1 MLSCEMENETV
12 ESTTANKLSL
22 NVCLLETLQ
31 HKWSIAKSEFKSYNM
46 DSAKIEVLKAE
57 INLILEIFKQYNP
70 ATKHKE
76 EANNA

>member
-1 MLSCEMENETV
+1 MISCEMENKTV
-12 ESTTANKLSL
+12 ESTTTNKLSL

-57 INLILEIFKQYNP
+57 ISLILEIFKQYNP

-76 EANNA
+76 ETNDA

>member
-12 ESTTANKLSL
+12 EFNNANKLSL

-31 HKWSIAKSEFKSYNM
+31 HKWSIAKSDFKSYNM

-57 INLILEIFKQYNP
+57 ISLILEIFKQYNP
-70 ATKHKE
+70 TNKHKE
-76 EANNA
+76 EANND

>member
-1 MLSCEMENETV
+1 MENETV
-12 ESTTANKLSL
+12 ESTTADKASL

-57 INLILEIFKQYNP
+57 ISLILEIFKQYNP
-70 ATKHKE
+70 TAKHKE
-76 EANNA
+76 EANDA